1 MVTGVKYSLAIEVL
15 SKTGGS
21 QSFSIDYTIESA
33 PVVIDASADEE
44 AAKLKAEQEKAIEDA
59 RIAVEAKAVEDARIA
74 VEAKAVEDARI
85 AAEVKT
91 TEDAR
96 IATEVKAAED
106 ARLARIAADAKV
118 ATDMKIAEDAAIKIS
133 KEKSEAEAQAVKDA
147 ANAALAAKR
156 LVLKFSINM
165 PVVKTYLN
173 SETKALIK
181 NYALTLP
188 VNSNVTCIGYTYSS
202 RPTKTELTRAK
213 NEALAACKY
222 VVTIKKGTKYY
233 ISVKSWLAIKPK
245 PKAMDTKKLHRLD
258 ILSSVPWTIEEII
271 EMQNL
276 VALVWKENEWVMQ

>member
-15 SKTGGS
+15 SKTSGS
-21 QSFSIDYTIESA
+21 QSSSIDYTIEPV
-33 PVVIDASADEE
+33 PVVIDTSAAEE
-44 AAKLKAEQEKAIEDA
+44 AAKLKAEQEKAIAD
-59 RIAVEAKAVEDARIA
+59 AKAA
-74 VEAKAVEDARI
+74 EAKAVEDARI
-85 AAEVKT
+85 AAEAKAV
-91 TEDAR
+91 EDAR
-96 IATEVKAAED
+96 IAAE
-106 ARLARIAADAKV
+106 AKV

-133 KEKSEAEAQAVKDA
+133 KEKSEAEAQAVKDD

-173 SETKALIK
+173 SETKALTK

-222 VVTIKKGTKYY
+222 IVTIKKGTHYY

-245 PKAMDTKKLHRLD
+245 PKKMDTNKLHRLD
-258 ILSSVPWTIEEII
+258 ISSNYPQYGWIMVRQLLE
-271 EMQNL
+271 Q
-276 VALVWKENEWVMQ
+276 